1 MSDNDA
7 YAAKLATMKPREN
20 SSLPPVQFQLGE
32 AMISQK
38 KMTKTIKD
46 IQQLQ
51 DIVTEM

>member
-7 YAAKLATMKPREN
+7 YAARLAGMQPKEN

-38 KMTKTIKD
+38 KLAKNTREIKE
-46 IQQLQ
+46 LQ
-51 DIVTEM
+51 DIITEL